1 MNQYKT
7 FAQRVGLVGITNFIL
22 SLSGIIFL
30 PILTKNLSIEEYG
43 IWAQLM
49 VTVGI
54 VPLAVLFGLPYTMTR
69 FLPALEKKEEIQET
83 FYSIF
88 FVVTVAGAAAS
99 LLIYIFSNAIAN
111 NLFDNNVLIVK
122 MLCVIVFVECLNS
135 LFFNYFRATQQI
147 KKYSI
152 LLLIQTLLNIILVSF
167 FVITG
172 RGVFGAVLGFMLK
185 GTIILFITSIMTILE
200 VGFKIP
206 KFLNLKKY
214 LSFGLPTVPGNLS
227 SWVVN
232 SSDLYVIGIFLGTA
246 FVGFYSPGYALG
258 NIINMFFAPLA
269 FILPPTLSKC
279 YDNGNV
285 EEVRTILSYAMKYFT
300 LIAVPSAFGLSLLS
314 KPLLMIL
321 TTPEIATQGY
331 LITPFTALSS
341 LLFGMYVII
350 SNVYVLEKKTKI
362 IGKIWL
368 FSAILNLT
376 LNFVFIPRIGILGAA
391 VTTLVAFAFSFV
403 VTWQYCSKLFIFDI
417 KAEFIMKSI
426 FASFLMSLIIIEME
440 PEGLYSILL
449 TIGICAAFYAI
460 VMFLLKGFE
469 KRELDFFKSIIKT

>member
-7 FAQRVGLVGITNFIL
+7 FAQRVGLVGVTNLIL
-22 SLSGIIFL
+22 SLSSIIFL

-54 VPLAVLFGLPYTMTR
+54 VPLAVLFGLPYTMIR
-69 FLPALEKKEEIQET
+69 FLPALEKREDIQET

-88 FVVTVAGAAAS
+88 FVVTVSGAAAS

-111 NLFDNNVLIVK
+111 NLFDSNVLIVK
-122 MLCVIVFVECLNS
+122 MLCVIVFIECLNS

-152 LLLIQTLLNIILVSF
+152 LLLIQTLLNIILVSY

-185 GTIILFITSIMTILE
+185 GTIIFFVTSIITIAE

-206 KFLNLKKY
+206 KFIYMKEHI
-214 LSFGLPTVPGNLS
+214 SFGLPTIPGNIS

-232 SSDLYVIGIFLGTA
+232 SSDLYVIGILLGTA

-269 FILPPTLSKC
+269 FILPSTLSKY
-279 YDNGNV
+279 YDSGNV

-314 KPLLMIL
+314 KQILMIL

-341 LLFGMYVII
+341 LLFGVYGII

-362 IGKIWL
+362 LGKIWL
-368 FSAILNLT
+368 FSAIQNIV
-376 LNFVFIPRIGILGAA
+376 LNFIFIPHIGILGAA
-391 VTTLVAFAFSFV
+391 ISTLVAFTFSCV
-403 VTWQYCSKLFIFDI
+403 VTWRYCSKLIIFDI
-417 KAEFIMKSI
+417 NTEFLMKSI
-426 FASFLMSLIIIEME
+426 LASFLMSLIIIKME
-440 PEGLYSILL
+440 PDGLYSILV
-449 TIGICAAFYAI
+449 TIGICAAFYAMI
-460 VMFLLKGFE
+460 MLLLKGFE